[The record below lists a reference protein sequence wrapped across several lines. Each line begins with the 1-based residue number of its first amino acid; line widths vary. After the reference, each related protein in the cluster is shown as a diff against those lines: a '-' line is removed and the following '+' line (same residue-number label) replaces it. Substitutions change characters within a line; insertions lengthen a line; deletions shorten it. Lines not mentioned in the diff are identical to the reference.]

1 MPFDEFEEAFR
12 LSTWRSLPI
21 KQFSVKVADLREALP
36 DFELRPFGYPPNN
49 NPRLRSIVRMPTPED
64 DFERPVAVVSDQYDL
79 LQHRVMATW
88 LATNL
93 AEAGL
98 GDAQADITMSEFGE
112 RLRIKVPLVERMVDL
127 NLDLFQHDEY
137 QPEIEVT
144 NSVDRS
150 SAFNVVLRWRRL
162 ICLNG
167 MFTVEEDRIRSIH
180 RVDLSRTQVVREFM
194 ADRLART
201 PDVVAELR
209 RWKKQRVSRDEAQSW
224 CDGWLRT
231 KSGWTVENCA
241 RLWAILE
248 TGYDGLVTKPAGKL
262 EKRPLSTYR
271 VGQHR
276 RVPGVPFPIE
286 TAYDLAQ
293 LLTWITS
300 NQRTVEMQIEGTEDV
315 PRLMK
320 AFQKAKPRKVSAFVP
335 RP

>member
-1 MPFDEFEEAFR
+1 MPFDQFEEAFR

-21 KQFSVKVADLREALP
+21 TQTTVKVADLREALP
-36 DFELRPFGYPPNN
+36 DFELRPFGDPPND
-49 NPRLRSIVRMPTPED
+49 NPRLRCIVRMPTSD
-64 DFERPVAVVSDQYDL
+64 DNYERPVAVVSDQYDL

-93 AEAGL
+93 TEAGL
-98 GDAQADITMSEFGE
+98 GEAQAEITMSEFGE
-112 RLRIKVPLVERMVDL
+112 RLRIKVSLAERGVDL
-127 NLDLFQHDEY
+127 NGDLFERDEY

-150 SAFNVVLRWRRL
+150 SAFNVVLRWRRM

-180 RVDLSRTQVVREFM
+180 RMDLSRTQVVRDFM
-194 ADRLART
+194 SERVT
-201 PDVVAELR
+201 KMPDVIAELR
-209 RWKKQRVSRDEAQSW
+209 RWKKQKISQDEVRRW
-224 CDGWLRT
+224 CEEWLRA

-248 TGYDGLVTKPAGKL
+248 TGYDGEVTRPTGKL
-262 EKRPLSTYR
+262 EKRPLSDYR

-276 RVPGVPFPIE
+276 RVPGVSFPVE

-315 PRLMK
+315 PRLMA
-320 AFQKAKPRKVSAFVP
+320 AFRKMQPKKVTELT
-335 RP
+335 R